1 MEKYF
6 RISGMHCASCQA
18 RIEKVLS
25 GTNGVKEVNVNLA
38 TNKMRIVYED
48 KMLSA
53 QDIADKVSSIG
64 FYAEEEIDLDA
75 KKDNALRDK
84 EYKSL
89 RRRFIFAAI
98 FSLPL
103 FSIMFFHMAG
113 VHVFFAAPI
122 YQFILA
128 SFVQFVVGYEF
139 YVSAFK
145 SIKSGALNM
154 DVLVVMGT
162 SAAYFY
168 SIYNWIMG
176 IDHLYF
182 ESSEMI
188 ITLILLGKMLE
199 SRAKAKTNDAIM
211 KLMSLSPK
219 EATVVEGENYIK
231 KPISAIKIGDM
242 ILVKPGEIIA
252 GDGVVAEGTSAV
264 DESLLTGE
272 SVPVDKTVDS
282 KVFQGTLNVNGA
294 LKVKVTADMKD
305 TGLSKIIYL
314 VSAAQNQKA
323 PVQRVADKIANVFVP
338 SVIGIAILTLILNL
352 VFKAGVER
360 AIVSAVSV
368 LVIACPC
375 ALGLATPTAIMVG
388 TGKLAGEGILIKD
401 PKVLETALHIDTIA
415 FDKTGTITNGRPDV
429 VDIINVCG
437 DVGLNKSILYSI
449 ERNSEHPIAMAIVN
463 YFFDNPPKTIKGE
476 FANIVG
482 KGVSFKILGT
492 NYYVQSLSSLK
503 QEGILIPEEVKHK
516 LKPAVTY
523 VALVEENKVNMMIG
537 LFDEIKEDAKAQIAE
552 IKNAGIK
559 TVMITGDNKEV
570 AQKIADQVG
579 VNDFYAEV
587 MPDEKSEI
595 IKGLKKKGTVAM
607 VGDGINDAPALAIA
621 DLGFAMGTGTDIAI
635 DSGEITL
642 VRGNLDGI
650 MRAIEISKKTMKTIK
665 ENLFW
670 AFFYNVIS
678 IPIAA
683 FGLLNPMVAGAAM
696 AFSSVSVV
704 TNSLRLKKK

>member
-25 GTNGVKEVNVNLA
+25 RTKGVREVNVNLA

-48 KMLSA
+48 KILSA
-53 QDIADKVSSIG
+53 NDIADKVSSIG

-168 SIYNWIMG
+168 SIYNWSIG

-182 ESSEMI
+182 ESSAMI

-219 EATVVEGENYIK
+219 EATVIEGENYIK
-231 KPISAIKIGDM
+231 KPISEIKIGDM

-252 GDGVVAEGTSAV
+252 GDGVVLEGASAV

-282 KVFQGTLNVNGA
+282 KVFQGTLNVNGS

-314 VSAAQNQKA
+314 VSSAQNQKA

-401 PKVLETALHIDTIA
+401 PKVLETALHIDAIA

-482 KGVSFKILGT
+482 KGVSFKILDT
-492 NYYVQSLSSLK
+492 NYYVQSLNSLK
-503 QEGILIPEEVKHK
+503 QEGILIPEEVKQK

-523 VALVEENKVNMMIG
+523 VALVEENKVNMVIG
-537 LFDEIKEDAKAQIAE
+537 LFDEIKEDAKVQIEE
-552 IKNAGIK
+552 INKAGIK

-570 AQKIADQVG
+570 AQKIAEQVG

-595 IKGLKKKGTVAM
+595 IKELKKNGTVAM

-683 FGLLNPMVAGAAM
+683 LGLLNPMVAGAAM

>member
-182 ESSEMI
+182 ESSAMI